1 MSRPKPEPR
10 EPDPLV
16 TRLHYTR
23 VSKRLGQATLAA
35 RMKSSQARLSET
47 ERGMRDPTL
56 SLLRRWANA
65 LGYDIQL
72 VRLPEEE
79 P

>member
-1 MSRPKPEPR
+1 MSRPRPEPR

-16 TRLHYTR
+16 TRLHYAR
-23 VSKRLGQATLAA
+23 VSKRLGQAALAA
-35 RMKSSQARLSET
+35 RMEFNQVGLSET
-47 ERGMRDPTL
+47 ERGMRDPKL
-56 SLLRRWANA
+56 SVLRRWANA